1 MDMTEQIRSRLQ
13 PLAPLSL
20 DIADESRKHAGHEG
34 AKSGGHFRV
43 AIVSRQFDGKAVQ
56 LRHRMVYAALG
67 DLMQNGIHALSI
79 NAQTPD
85 EQQIAATPR

>member
-20 DIADESRKHAGHEG
+20 DIADESSKHIGHEG
-34 AKSGGHFRV
+34 AKSGGHFHV
-43 AIVSRQFDGKAVQ
+43 AIVSQQFDGKATQ

-79 NAQTPD
+79 TAQTPD
-85 EQQIAATPR
+85 EHPVATPR